1 MSETTCFHCGLPVK
15 ETERF
20 SVVIDGEPRP
30 MCCPGCA
37 AVAQMIA
44 GSGLTGYYRHRSV
57 PAMRPDDASADALEY
72 AIFDEDDAQA
82 DFVASEPDGSC
93 RAQLAIDGIS
103 CAACTWLIEHHLST
117 LPGVSQVGVNLAE
130 HRASIVWEPAVT
142 PLSRLMA
149 AIREIGYRPRPYLPS
164 DQLLSLKA
172 ESRGALRRLGL
183 AGIVQMQI
191 GMFAIA
197 LYAGAFQG
205 IETEYRDYLR
215 WASLLLCIPVVGYS
229 AAPFFRGAWRGLRNR
244 HPGMDLP
251 VALAIGLAFAASVW
265 FTLIGA
271 GEVYFDSVAMFTFFL
286 LLGRYLEMRARHDAG
301 LASGNLLSLVPAAAT
316 RLAADGV
323 HSELVPVS
331 RLRTGDRLLVR
342 PGEAFAADG
351 RVVEGESSVDESSL
365 SGESMPVSKRPDDE
379 VSAGSLNVDGS
390 LVVEVKATGLNSRLG
405 AILSLV
411 DRAQRERPMSV
422 AIADRAAS
430 AFVVAVL
437 LIAGC
442 TALYWSVHAPA
453 RALEIVLSVLVVS
466 CPCALSLAAPTAMTA
481 ATTALKR
488 RGFLVTRGHA
498 LDSLAGAD
506 HIILDKTGTLTCGRV
521 SLQEVR
527 PLGDADAPDC
537 LRIAASIESR
547 SEHPIAAAFAQATD
561 ERLPVQAFRAVAGQG
576 VEARI
581 DSEIYRLGRSGFA
594 QGGDTAAVAEPDDG
608 KWVLLTR
615 NDRPLAWFRLG
626 DRLRDDAGR
635 TVEELRALKLDIGLL
650 SGDSHAEVART
661 ARTLGIEQ
669 WQSDCSPETKL
680 ASMRTAQAQGHRL
693 IMVGDGINDVPVL
706 SGADV
711 SIAMANASDVTR
723 ANADCVLIAVELDRI
738 PESIR
743 HARLARRVIRQ
754 NVVWAIVYNLT
765 AVPFAAAGMVPPW
778 LAAIGMS
785 ASSLV
790 VVGNALRL
798 RASRKVMET
807 RSGSVWTASTF

>member
-1 MSETTCFHCGLPVK
+1 
-15 ETERF
+15 
-20 SVVIDGEPRP
+20 
-30 MCCPGCA
+30 
-37 AVAQMIA
+37 
-44 GSGLTGYYRHRSV
+44 
-57 PAMRPDDASADALEY
+57 
-72 AIFDEDDAQA
+72 
-82 DFVASEPDGSC
+82 
-93 RAQLAIDGIS
+93 
-103 CAACTWLIEHHLST
+103 
-117 LPGVSQVGVNLAE
+117 
-130 HRASIVWEPAVT
+130 
-142 PLSRLMA
+142 
-149 AIREIGYRPRPYLPS
+149 
-164 DQLLSLKA
+164 
-172 ESRGALRRLGL
+172 
-183 AGIVQMQI
+183 
-191 GMFAIA
+191 
-197 LYAGAFQG
+197 
-205 IETEYRDYLR
+205 
-215 WASLLLCIPVVGYS
+215 
-229 AAPFFRGAWRGLRNR
+229 
-244 HPGMDLP
+244 
-251 VALAIGLAFAASVW
+251 
-265 FTLIGA
+265 
-271 GEVYFDSVAMFTFFL
+271 
-286 LLGRYLEMRARHDAG
+286 
-301 LASGNLLSLVPAAAT
+301 
-316 RLAADGV
+316 
-323 HSELVPVS
+323 
-331 RLRTGDRLLVR
+331 
-342 PGEAFAADG
+342 
-351 RVVEGESSVDESSL
+351 
-365 SGESMPVSKRPDDE
+365 
-379 VSAGSLNVDGS
+379 
-390 LVVEVKATGLNSRLG
+390 
-405 AILSLV
+405 
-411 DRAQRERPMSV
+411 MSV

-506 HIILDKTGTLTCGRV
+506 RIILDKTGTLTYGRV

-527 PLGDADAPDC
+527 PLGDTDAPDC

-581 DSEIYRLGRSGFA
+581 GSETCRLGRSGFA
-594 QGGDTAAVAEPDDG
+594 QGGDTASLAEPDDG

-615 NDRPLAWFRLG
+615 DARPLAWFRLG

-635 TVEELRALKLDIGLL
+635 TVEELRALKLDVGLL
-650 SGDSHAEVART
+650 SGDSRAEVART
-661 ARTLGIEQ
+661 ARTLGIEE
-669 WQSDCSPETKL
+669 WQSDCSPESKL
-680 ASMRTAQAQGHRL
+680 ASIRTAQAQGHRL

-798 RASRKVMET
+798 RASRQGMET

>member
-1 MSETTCFHCGLPVK
+1 MPETPCFHCGLPVK
-15 ETERF
+15 ETELF
-20 SVVIDGEPRP
+20 SVVIDGEPRA

-44 GSGLTGYYRHRSV
+44 GSGLTGYYRHRSA
-57 PAMRPDDASADALEY
+57 PAMRPDDASADAHEY
-72 AIFDEDDAQA
+72 AIFDEPDARA
-82 DFVASEPDGSC
+82 DFVAAEPDGAC
-93 RAQLAIDGIS
+93 HAQLAIDGIS
-103 CAACTWLIEHHLST
+103 CAACTWLIEHHLSA
-117 LPGVSQVGVNLAE
+117 LPGVRQVGVNLAE
-130 HRASIVWEPAVT
+130 HRASIVWQPAIT
-142 PLSRLMA
+142 PLSRVMA

-164 DQLLSLKA
+164 RQMLSLKA
-172 ESRGALRRLGL
+172 ESRSALRRLGV

-205 IETEYRDYLR
+205 IEAGYRDYLR
-215 WASLLLCIPVVGYS
+215 WASLLLCVPVVGYS

-265 FTLIGA
+265 FTLTGA

-301 LASGNLLSLVPAAAT
+301 LASGSLLSLVPAAAT
-316 RLAADGV
+316 RLLPDGV

-331 RLRTGDRLLVR
+331 RLRTGERLLVR

-365 SGESMPVSKRPDDE
+365 SGESMPVAKRPGDE

-411 DRAQRERPMSV
+411 DRAQHERPVSV

-430 AFVVAVL
+430 VFVVAVL

-442 TALYWSVHAPA
+442 TALYWNLHAPA
-453 RALEIVLSVLVVS
+453 RVLEIVLSVLVVS

-506 HIILDKTGTLTCGRV
+506 RIVFDKTGTLTKGCV
-521 SLQEVR
+521 SLLEVR
-527 PLGDADAPDC
+527 PIGDADASDC
-537 LRIAASIESR
+537 LRVAASIESR
-547 SEHPIAAAFAQATD
+547 SEHPIAAAFAKATD
-561 ERLPVQAFRAVAGQG
+561 ERLPVQSFRAVAGQG

-581 DSEIYRLGRSGFA
+581 GSELYRLGRAGFA
-594 QGGDTAAVAEPDDG
+594 EGAAEAVSIDEPHDG
-608 KWVLLTR
+608 KWVLLAR
-615 NDRPLAWFRLG
+615 DARPLAWFRLG
-626 DRLRDDAGR
+626 DRLRDDAAR
-635 TVEELRALKLDIGLL
+635 TVGELRRLELDIGLL
-650 SGDSHAEVART
+650 SGDSRTEVART
-661 ARTLGIEQ
+661 AAALDIDE
-669 WQSDCSPETKL
+669 WQSDCSPESKL
-680 ASMRTAQAQGHRL
+680 AQIRSLQKNGRKL

-723 ANADCVLIAVELDRI
+723 ANADCVLIAPELDRI

-743 HARLARRVIRQ
+743 HARLARQVIRQ
-754 NVVWAIVYNLT
+754 NVAWAIVYNLT

-798 RASRKVMET
+798 RASRQGKET
-807 RSGSVWTASTF
+807 RS